1 MSASTNGF
9 PASSMGLTYEE
20 CLPVL
25 CGQSGSQAQMTAC
38 AMAGYNGNLG
48 CDNAACAPYCPAA
61 QAAAVPPGS
70 TAVPAT
76 PTPRVTQTQ
85 IGTTKTQPSAPAVK
99 LTPQT
104 LQRPLPSIT
113 SALAPAPPAPNC
125 TAWDQLNGAI
135 EQYPIIAVG
144 ILAGLYF
151 LLRGNNG
158 RR

>member
-20 CLPVL
+20 CLPFL

-48 CDNAACAPYCPAA
+48 CDNPACSAYCPTA
-61 QAAAVPPGS
+61 QPSQTPSGS
-70 TAVPAT
+70 TIPAT
-76 PTPRVTQTQ
+76 PVPRVTQAQ
-85 IGTTKTQPSAPAVK
+85 IGTTQTQPAAPAVK
-99 LTPQT
+99 LSPQT

-125 TAWDQLNGAI
+125 TAWDELNGAI